1 MKYQVTGVVAIAA
14 QSSLLFI
21 SFVLNEFGALW
32 IVHMVWSWSIVDHS
46 HGVELEQCGSFT
58 WYGVGAV
65 WIVHMVLHWIQ

>member
-1 MKYQVTGVVAIAA
+1 MDHSHSVELEQCGLFTWCGV
-14 QSSLLFI
+14 
-21 SFVLNEFGALW
+21 GAVW
-32 IVHMVWSWSIVDHS
+32 IVHMVWSWRSVDCS